1 MAIKQTDFE
10 TTAAAALR
18 VGFSRAWVK
27 RMAVLGRIP
36 GAVKVG
42 ERAWLIP
49 TDWQPVRQRA
59 KKRS

>member
-10 TTAAAALR
+10 TTAAAATR
-18 VGFSRAWVK
+18 TGFGRAWVK

-36 GAVKVG
+36 GAVKLG
-42 ERAWLIP
+42 ERCWMIP